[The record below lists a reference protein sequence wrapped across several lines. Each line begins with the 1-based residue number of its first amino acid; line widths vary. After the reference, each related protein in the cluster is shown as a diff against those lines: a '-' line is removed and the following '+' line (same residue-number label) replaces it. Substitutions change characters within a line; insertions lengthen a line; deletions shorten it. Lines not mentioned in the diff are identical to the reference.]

1 MRYIAI
7 YILSC
12 RVHSIY
18 CDIFCPA
25 ERLRYMTCRLL
36 TSNIST
42 KEFHH
47 YCLPPDCKM
56 ATTAWCACM
65 YQHQCLEWCN
75 CTSAPYH
82 CTSVPVHHVPPQ
94 ALAPILCNALMR
106 SSLHGWRV
114 HGHNV
119 VTYHCH
125 GGLDNCQPESTF
137 MFHWVYSRPWLLLC
151 FLQFGLLLV
160 LCNASLCNGSNQC
173 LHFS

>member
-1 MRYIAI
+1 MHAPVFGMVQ
-7 YILSC
+7 L
-12 RVHSIY
+12 
-18 CDIFCPA
+18 
-25 ERLRYMTCRLL
+25 
-36 TSNIST
+36 
-42 KEFHH
+42 
-47 YCLPPDCKM
+47 
-56 ATTAWCACM
+56 
-65 YQHQCLEWCN
+65 YQ
-75 CTSAPYH
+75 CTIYH

-173 LHFS
+173 LHFSWFHHQRLQLQGDLWFILLQFSEHDPFWHQSWSTKGSNWRKNQRMRLYTIFRFKTFGKMFQI